1 MNKQAEFL
9 LFRQIRNVR
18 ERVEQNPITPDL
30 VPAYNAM
37 QVGDFVEQTHVAID
51 KGLKWAIAKA
61 GGHPRQTHSLQAL
74 VQDLSALDDGQIFLD
89 CLRECFIAARKFYRI
104 DISRP
109 EFRHIKTFDSYINR
123 VGGKKVYDEAR
134 YSTLN
139 AVSEEDFSSG
149 SFSPEALRYVF
160 PQAHIEILRALERLE
175 LYASRQENLPHKDNV
190 IARVEREVFH
200 QIIDSLNDYSAI
212 EGGEILEVFEAW
224 NEDIDCYVDDLEFAV
239 RNNFNDDSCGEMGDV
254 LRIAYTKL
262 LNSKDPAVKY
272 RMDTFRYLEK
282 DSQVPLEGIDLEQ
295 CLIQVNK
302 SEDFMEVCSPSG
314 EHIGFVNRHFDGSW
328 SADATVTARLR
339 FVAWE
344 RNDAVW
350 LLLRLAVWPCDFV
363 INGVARQ
370 YRLIGQG
377 HGAIDFGTSWG
388 TEPDDYIAKQCY
400 ELKFWNNTHGLKV
413 GDRIAVNAVESA
425 EWQEYQGW
433 RRKYPIGEIFYGD
446 VSEVNGHEVKIF
458 AEGPIVTKLT
468 LEEFLSKHAAPDFF
482 Q

>member
-272 RMDTFRYLEK
+272 RMDTFTYLEK

-295 CLIQVNK
+295 CLRQVNESK
-302 SEDFMEVCSPSG
+302 DFLEVCSPSG
-314 EHIGFVNRHFDGSW
+314 EQIGYVGRHFDGAW
-328 SADATVTARLR
+328 CGDAIARVR

-344 RNDAVW
+344 RNDAAW
-350 LLLRLAVWPCDFV
+350 FMLRLGVWPCDFV

-370 YRLIGQG
+370 HLLIVRG
-377 HGAIDFGTSWG
+377 HGVIDFRASSG
-388 TEPDDYIAKQCY
+388 TEPDDHIAKQCY
-400 ELKFWNNTHGLKV
+400 
-413 GDRIAVNAVESA
+413 S
-425 EWQEYQGW
+425 
-433 RRKYPIGEIFYGD
+433 
-446 VSEVNGHEVKIF
+446 
-458 AEGPIVTKLT
+458 
-468 LEEFLSKHAAPDFF
+468 
-482 Q
+482 

>member
-18 ERVEQNPITPDL
+18 ERVEQNPIAPDL

-89 CLRECFIAARKFYRI
+89 YLRECFIAARKFYRI

-139 AVSEEDFSSG
+139 AVSEGDFSSG

-175 LYASRQENLPHKDNV
+175 LYASRQENHSDKDNV

-272 RMDTFRYLEK
+272 RMDTFTYLEK
-282 DSQVPLEGIDLEQ
+282 DSQVALEGIDLEQ

-328 SADATVTARLR
+328 SADATVTAKLR

-350 LLLRLAVWPCDFV
+350 LLLHLGVWPCDFV

-370 YRLIGQG
+370 HLLIGQG
-377 HGAIDFGTSWG
+377 NGVNGFRISRV
-388 TEPDDYIAKQCY
+388 TESAEYVAMQNW
-400 ELKFWNNTHGLKV
+400 ELKFWDNTHGLKV
-413 GDRIAVNAVESA
+413 GDKIGLNAVESA
-425 EWQEYQGW
+425 EWQEFRG
-433 RRKYPIGEIFYGD
+433 RSRDFFVGNIILGN
-446 VSEVNGHEVKIF
+446 VSEVNEHKVKLV
-458 AEGPIVTKLT
+458 AEGPVATTLS
-468 LEEFLSKHAAPDFF
+468 LEEFLPKPAGPDFF
-482 Q
+482 

>member
-160 PQAHIEILRALERLE
+160 PQAHIEILRALEGLRS
-175 LYASRQENLPHKDNV
+175 YDSWQENPSDKDNV
-190 IARVEREVFH
+190 IARVERQVVH
-200 QIIDSLNDYSAI
+200 QIIDSVNHYSAAM
-212 EGGEILEVFEAW
+212 GGEIFKPFKKWYEGV
-224 NEDIDCYVDDLEFAV
+224 DCYVNALEIAV
-239 RNNFNDDSCGEMGDV
+239 RNRFTEDSCGEMRNV
-254 LRIAYTKL
+254 LSDAYAKL
-262 LNSKDPAVKY
+262 LNSEDPAVKY

-282 DSQVPLEGIDLEQ
+282 DSQVPLKGIDLEQ
-295 CLIQVNK
+295 CLRQVNESK
-302 SEDFMEVCSPSG
+302 DFLEVCSPSG
-314 EHIGFVNRHFDGSW
+314 EQIGYVGRHFDGAW
-328 SADATVTARLR
+328 CGDAIARVR
-339 FVAWE
+339 FVAWGKV
-344 RNDAVW
+344 DAAW
-350 LLLRLAVWPCDFV
+350 LLLRLGVWPCDFV
-363 INGVARQ
+363 VNGVARQ
-370 YRLIGQG
+370 HLLIVRG
-377 HGAIDFGTSWG
+377 HGVIDFRASSG
-388 TEPDDYIAKQCY
+388 TEPDDHIAKQCY
-400 ELKFWNNTHGLKV
+400 ELRFWDNTHGLKV

-468 LEEFLSKHAAPDFF
+468 LEEFLSKHAVPDFF
-482 Q
+482 

>member
-1 MNKQAEFL
+1 MNKEAEFL

-18 ERVEQNPITPDL
+18 ERVEQNSIKPDL
-30 VPAYNAM
+30 IPAYNAM
-37 QVGDFVEQTHVAID
+37 QVGEFVEQTHVAID
-51 KGLKWAIAKA
+51 KGLKWAIKKS
-61 GGHPRQTHSLQAL
+61 GGHPRQAHSLQAL
-74 VQDLSALDDGQIFLD
+74 VQDLGNLDNGQIILD
-89 CLRECFIAARKFYRI
+89 YLREAFIAARKFYCI

-109 EFRHIKTFDSYINR
+109 EFKHIKTLDSYVNK
-123 VGGKKVYDEAR
+123 VGDKEVYHEAR
-134 YSTLN
+134 YGTLN
-139 AVSEEDFSSG
+139 SITKGDSSSG
-149 SFSPEALRYVF
+149 SLSREALRYVL
-160 PQAHIEILRALERLE
+160 PQAHIEILRALEGLKS
-175 LYASRQENLPHKDNV
+175 YDSWQENHSDKDNV

-272 RMDTFRYLEK
+272 RMDTFTYLEK
-282 DSQVPLEGIDLEQ
+282 DSQVALEGIDLEQ

-377 HGAIDFGTSWG
+377 HGVIDFRTSWG
-388 TEPDDYIAKQCY
+388 TEPDDYIAKQDF
-400 ELKFWNNTHGLKV
+400 ELKFWDDTHGLKV
-413 GDRIAVNAVESA
+413 EDRIAVNVVESA
-425 EWQEYQGW
+425 EWQESQGW
-433 RRKYPIGEIFYGD
+433 GRKYPIGNILLGD
-446 VSEVNGHEVKIF
+446 VSEVNGPEVKLV
-458 AEGPIVTKLT
+458 AEGPVATTLS
-468 LEEFLSKHAAPDFF
+468 LEEFLSEHDAPDFF
-482 Q
+482 

>member
-37 QVGDFVEQTHVAID
+37 QVGEFVEQTHVAID
-51 KGLKWAIAKA
+51 KGLKWAIVKA
-61 GGHPRQTHSLQAL
+61 GGDYNWTHSLQAL
-74 VQDLSALDDGQIFLD
+74 LQKLGTLDDGQMMLD
-89 CLRECFIAARKFYRI
+89 CLREAFIAARKFYRI

-109 EFRHIKTFDSYINR
+109 EFKHIKTLDSYLNK
-123 VGGKKVYDEAR
+123 VGGKKVYNEAR
-134 YSTLN
+134 YGTLE

-175 LYASRQENLPHKDNV
+175 LYASRQENHSDKDNV

-224 NEDIDCYVDDLEFAV
+224 NEDIDCYVDALEIAV

-272 RMDTFRYLEK
+272 RMDTFT
-282 DSQVPLEGIDLEQ
+282 V
-295 CLIQVNK
+295 
-302 SEDFMEVCSPSG
+302 SG
-314 EHIGFVNRHFDGSW
+314 E
-328 SADATVTARLR
+328 R
-339 FVAWE
+339 F
-344 RNDAVW
+344 
-350 LLLRLAVWPCDFV
+350 
-363 INGVARQ
+363 
-370 YRLIGQG
+370 
-377 HGAIDFGTSWG
+377 TSS
-388 TEPDDYIAKQCY
+388 P
-400 ELKFWNNTHGLKV
+400 
-413 GDRIAVNAVESA
+413 
-425 EWQEYQGW
+425 
-433 RRKYPIGEIFYGD
+433 
-446 VSEVNGHEVKIF
+446 
-458 AEGPIVTKLT
+458 
-468 LEEFLSKHAAPDFF
+468 
-482 Q
+482 